1 MRCDSYASG
10 NLLLYSRRI
19 SVAVNRCRHISWRVC
34 DDGFFYGSLGFMFI
48 IHRVSAR
55 PICCRGGW
63 LCFDPVPDRVQIL
76 VASGSGFKETRWHHC
91 ESFISLFI
99 HTSIFMIQTE
109 MWRRDIYC
117 HYMIVREKP
126 KFKSIILHTLIIKS
140 ESAFSE
146 NYMFETDTNRCCEF
160 TRRLYCSCS
169 SSLLQDRLNC
179 RSLHLNCG

>member
-1 MRCDSYASG
+1 MIRTQVEICFYTADASVS
-10 NLLLYSRRI
+10 LLTDADIFLG
-19 SVAVNRCRHISWRVC
+19 VC
-34 DDGFFYGSLGFMFI
+34 VMTGFFYGSLGFMFI
-48 IHRVSAR
+48 IHRVSAW

-126 KFKSIILHTLIIKS
+126 KFISIILHTLIIKS

-146 NYMFETDTNRCCEF
+146 NYMFETETN
-160 TRRLYCSCS
+160 
-169 SSLLQDRLNC
+169 LLLWVYQTSVL
-179 RSLHLNCG
+179 

>member
-91 ESFISLFI
+91 ESFIHIYDPDWDVKEGHLLSLYDRTWKTKVHI
-99 HTSIFMIQTE
+99 HNFTHFDYKPSV
-109 MWRRDIYC
+109 WKC
-117 HYMIVREKP
+117 VSSVYMQ
-126 KFKSIILHTLIIKS
+126 LS
-140 ESAFSE
+140 EESQR
-146 NYMFETDTNRCCEF
+146 THW
-160 TRRLYCSCS
+160 LQVS
-169 SSLLQDRLNC
+169 SS
-179 RSLHLNCG
+179 